1 MAFVLKKVS
10 SYKWPVTVEVPV
22 DGGKFK
28 KETFTAIF
36 KKMSRSAFNDLIEAG
51 DDALIDQ
58 IVEGWEGVKD
68 EDGDEVEYNDENK
81 VALFDDP
88 YVLRAVITAYT
99 DSVTGSQAKN

>member
-36 KKMSRSAFNDLIEAG
+36 KRMSRSAFNDLVEAG
-51 DDALIDQ
+51 DDALVDQ
-58 IVEGWEGVKD
+58 IIEGW
-68 EDGDEVEYNDENK
+68 EYNDENK
-81 VALFDDP
+81 VMLFDDP
-88 YVLRAVITAYT
+88 HVLRGVITAFT
-99 DSVTGSQAKN
+99 DSITGSQAKN